1 MKNLCRSKGGSC
13 NCLQKSTWGEGGS
26 KSPKTGLRSLW
37 MAPMW
42 VWYYL
47 DKISQTKLSQCK
59 FHYRKGK
66 VAVGYKEF
74 PLLLITVTITCYE

>member
-1 MKNLCRSKGGSC
+1 
-13 NCLQKSTWGEGGS
+13 
-26 KSPKTGLRSLW
+26 
-37 MAPMW
+37 MW

-59 FHYRKGK
+59 FHYRKGR

-74 PLLLITVTITCYE
+74 PLLVITVTITKEG